1 MNELQQKVDKFFK
14 QKNTLFYMKDDL
26 NKATKYYLQQNTIQF
41 KNSGKAATLDSKFIE
56 IKPYIVSIEK
66 YLEEGC
72 KLIQKIYQK
81 GFLETLQEIM
91 PSLEDETQEDDKKLS
106 LDDMIMKIDIYQEIM
121 TSKEYLGQTCEYL
134 LDFKKNNDLK
144 QMQSHENLLID

>member
-1 MNELQQKVDKFFK
+1 
-14 QKNTLFYMKDDL
+14 
-26 NKATKYYLQQNTIQF
+26 
-41 KNSGKAATLDSKFIE
+41 
-56 IKPYIVSIEK
+56 
-66 YLEEGC
+66 
-72 KLIQKIYQK
+72 
-81 GFLETLQEIM
+81 M